1 MNSPDDPIGFFDSGV
16 GGLTVRRAVTELL
29 PRENTVYLGDSENCP
44 YGEKPAETVRE
55 LALGHVGTLVER
67 GCKLVVVAC
76 NTATAAAIDEL
87 RARFRGVPVVGME
100 PAVKPAAAT
109 TESGVVGVLAT
120 EVTRRGRLYRE
131 TSEKFASGV
140 KIVFGAAGDLVT
152 LAQRGRT
159 EGAEA
164 EEAVARY
171 VTPLLDAGADRIVL
185 GCTHFPLFMKTME
198 KVIAGRAQII
208 DPAPA
213 IARRVR
219 DLLARAGLLRVS
231 DVPPRH
237 EMI

>member
-16 GGLTVRRAVTELL
+16 GGLTVRRAVIELL

-44 YGEKPAETVRE
+44 YGDKPVEVVRG
-55 LALGHVGTLVER
+55 LALEHVGTLVDR

-76 NTATAAAIDEL
+76 NTATAAAIDAL
-87 RARFRGVPVVGME
+87 RERFGGVPIVGME

-120 EVTRRGRLYRE
+120 EGTRHGRLYRE

-140 KIVFGAAGDLVT
+140 KIVFSAAGDLVT
-152 LAQRGRT
+152 LAQKGET
-159 EGAEA
+159 EGPAA
-164 EEAVARY
+164 EEAVTRY
-171 VTPLLDAGADRIVL
+171 VEPLLKAGADRIVL

-198 KVIAGRAQII
+198 KIIAGRAEII

-213 IARRVR
+213 IARRVMY
-219 DLLARAGLLRVS
+219 LLSRAKLLRVS
-231 DVPPRH
+231 DVPPKH
-237 EMI
+237 EML